1 MTLGKLRILS
11 GLSFEQLAIIFNM
24 TVQEINFWI
33 SGKAQIESK
42 EQQLQR
48 LAHLFNKIDR
58 GSASDNK
65 LLYNNIIINLLL
77 IERYEEVFQL
87 LGPGKQRKPVTIVSN
102 ETLEL
107 RKPPPPEML
116 VGALQN
122 NVSKE
127 IGRFRPAKTV
137 KVKKEY

>member
-48 LAHLFNKIDR
+48 LAQLFNKIDR
-58 GSASDNK
+58 GSVSDNK
-65 LLYNNIIINLLL
+65 LLYNDIITNLLL

-87 LGPGKQRKPVTIVSN
+87 LGPGKQRKPVIIVSN

-107 RKPPPPEML
+107 RKPPTPEML